1 MLTERISANHL
12 KEISKLRLKKYRDQS
27 GFFLVETEKV
37 VLEALKSDW
46 DIKEIYFTQK
56 FISERENFF
65 NIIKN
70 KNIKAFELKTKEFR
84 KISNE
89 VTPQGICALVK
100 KKELSIEQLEKK
112 LPNIVLSF
120 ENISDPNNLGAIL
133 RTADWFG
140 IDWILLSKNT
150 VDFTNPKVIRAS
162 MGSIFHLNL
171 ISNINMPKT
180 IKHLK
185 SKGYKVYSTS
195 AGGKS
200 VMGTEFLSGLI
211 IVFGNESRGI
221 SDEIKRLSDEI
232 ISIPGTGKAESLNVT
247 ISSSLI
253 LFEIWKKTF

>member
-171 ISNINMPKT
+171 MEISE
-180 IKHLK
+180 
-185 SKGYKVYSTS
+185 V
-195 AGGKS
+195 
-200 VMGTEFLSGLI
+200 
-211 IVFGNESRGI
+211 
-221 SDEIKRLSDEI
+221 
-232 ISIPGTGKAESLNVT
+232 
-247 ISSSLI
+247 
-253 LFEIWKKTF
+253 